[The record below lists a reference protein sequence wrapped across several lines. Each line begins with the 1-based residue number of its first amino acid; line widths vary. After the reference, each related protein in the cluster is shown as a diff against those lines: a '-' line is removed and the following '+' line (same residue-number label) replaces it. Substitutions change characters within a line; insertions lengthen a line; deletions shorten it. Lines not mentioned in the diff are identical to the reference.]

1 MVDFTLLHH
10 GATRGVTG
18 SCHELR
24 VGDAGLLVDCGLFQG
39 AEAADGSGGPRID
52 FPVAQLR
59 ALVLTHVHIDHCG
72 RLPYLWA
79 AGFDGPIYCSEP
91 SAQLLPLVLED
102 ALKVGV
108 TRDARILR
116 GVRARLQQ
124 RLRPLPY
131 GQWQALD
138 GLPVQ
143 VRLRRAGH
151 ILGSAYVECRVGR
164 ARATTL
170 LFSGDLG
177 APHTPLLP
185 APEPAHGADVVVL
198 EPTYGDRDHADRRLR
213 RQRLQRVIE
222 RALADRG
229 AVLVPAFSIGRTQEL
244 LYELEGIIH
253 AARQRPATRGL
264 PWQELDIVVDSP
276 LAARFTAAYRRLRP
290 YWDAEARRRVR
301 AGRHPLDF
309 AQLTTINSHAQHLRL
324 VELLRKSARP
334 SVVLAAGG
342 MAQGGRIVNHLK
354 ALLPDPRTNVLFVG
368 YQAAGTPGRAIQQY
382 GPQGG
387 WVDLDGERITIRA
400 GIHTVAGYSAHA
412 GQSDLV
418 RFVAR
423 MRRVPREV
431 RLVHGEAGAKR
442 ALGQQLARLG
452 KGIAVKIP
460 QPGPGVRR

>member
-1 MVDFTLLHH
+1 MEGYSLLHH
-10 GATRGVTG
+10 GATGGVTG

-24 VGDAGLLVDCGLFQG
+24 VGAGGLLVDCGLFQG
-39 AEAADGSGGPRID
+39 AEAASGGGDPRID
-52 FPVAQLR
+52 FPVGHLR

-116 GVRARLQQ
+116 GVRARLRQ

-138 GLPVQ
+138 GLPLQ
-143 VRLRRAGH
+143 LRLRRAGH

-198 EPTYGDRDHADRRLR
+198 ESTYGDRDHADRRQR

-290 YWDAEARRRVR
+290 YWDAEARRRMR

-309 AQLTTINSHAQHLRL
+309 AQLTTIGSHAQHLRL

-334 SVVLAAGG
+334 CVVLAAGG
-342 MAQGGRIVNHLK
+342 MAQGGRMVNHLK

-431 RLVHGEAGAKR
+431 RLVHGEEGAKR
-442 ALGQQLARLG
+442 ALKRRLEALG
-452 KGIAVKIP
+452 RGIAVTIP
-460 QPGPGVRR
+460 PGS